1 MEKLFNICASLTDFL
16 LNFRYRS
23 RSRSPIYSSRDY
35 DRDRA
40 RYHYDDPRREAREE
54 ELIRQRIRDED
65 RRRQIEPS
73 SYHLTNSEAMANT
86 SPFAGTKVNLKKFIH
101 QLNLTADS
109 TRFEYRKFSIRRR
122 PCIILDPNFPR
133 LI

>member
-1 MEKLFNICASLTDFL
+1 MQKKSESSDFKLCRNSGFREIEVLIAQNWILDFCS
-16 LNFRYRS
+16 NFRYRS

-86 SPFAGTKVNLKKFIH
+86 SPFAGTKVGLK
-101 QLNLTADS
+101 Q
-109 TRFEYRKFSIRRR
+109 
-122 PCIILDPNFPR
+122 
-133 LI
+133 